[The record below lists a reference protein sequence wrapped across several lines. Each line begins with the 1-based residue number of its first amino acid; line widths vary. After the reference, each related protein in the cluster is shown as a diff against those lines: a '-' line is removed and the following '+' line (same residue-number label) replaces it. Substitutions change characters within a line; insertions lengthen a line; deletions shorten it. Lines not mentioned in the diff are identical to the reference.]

1 MNFCPYCGG
10 KIVSSEAKFCMS
22 CGKSLEA
29 FMNQSQP
36 APAPEPV
43 SEVKPVDIPEAA
55 THEYSIDAKSKGTVA
70 KICVNAGAVVN
81 RGDVLLTVTNY
92 FSGEEETISA
102 DTNAVVKNFAVK
114 VGQTVKPNDTLV
126 VLASSSA
133 PAQDDDFFGEFN
145 EASEALAAENSSGDD
160 FFGELDTASRQE
172 DSAADATISTAE
184 KYFMAGEFQ
193 KAVRLLSPFVG
204 KNYDRANYMLCLMQ
218 EYGGDGIIP
227 DDSKAIDFISNFEG
241 PLSVIHFFN
250 SFMKKETPKYDEWN
264 QIILNDLLPQ
274 VEKTTD
280 PFMKWE
286 VGWYLGTIHNQT
298 HKCMNYLRAA
308 EQDGYWLASVYL
320 GLIYEQGLVGQSDLK
335 KALDHYV
342 RAANK
347 GIVPAARA
355 AGVSYKV
362 APEGVTQ
369 DLRLAKKYLLTAAN
383 HNDTTAIFHLGDLY
397 NLEGN
402 VREAMRW
409 FEKNVSTNE
418 DPDSASQ
425 LGIILLNL
433 NDDSRIK
440 TDNVRAYQLFQFA
453 LSRNDKDAFALFG
466 MGCSYVAGEAIAAD
480 LNVARQYF
488 NSAIQNG
495 RGTVAGDI
503 AQNFLNALNEH
514 QNNQQQNQNSGCF
527 ITTAVCE
534 NFGKPDDCFELT
546 TFRNFRDGWL
556 TAQPDGKN
564 LIAEYYAIAP
574 QIVANINRAT
584 NPAKIYKTIRE
595 KYLEP
600 CLNFIMRGDNLSC
613 KKKYIEMVTEL
624 KKIYS

>member
-10 KIVSSEAKFCMS
+10 KIVSPEAKFCMS
-22 CGKSLEA
+22 CGKSLES
-29 FMNQSQP
+29 FMNQSQA

-43 SEVKPVDIPEAA
+43 LEAKPVDIPETTAY
-55 THEYSIDAKSKGTVA
+55 EYSIDAKSKGTVA
-70 KICVNAGAVVN
+70 KICVNTGAVVN

-92 FSGEEETISA
+92 FSGEEETIYA
-102 DTNAVVKNFAVK
+102 DEDAVVKNFAVK

-133 PAQDDDFFGEFN
+133 LAQDDDFFGEFN
-145 EASEALAAENSSGDD
+145 GASDAPAENSSGDD
-160 FFGELDTASRQE
+160 FFGELDTASQQE
-172 DSAADATISTAE
+172 DSAANATISTAE
-184 KYFMAGEFQ
+184 KYFMRGEFQ
-193 KAVRLLSPFVG
+193 KAVRLLSPFIG
-204 KNYDRANYMLCLMQ
+204 QKYDRANYMLCVIQ
-218 EYGGDGIIP
+218 EFGGDGFGQNNEEALKLLVEGI
-227 DDSKAIDFISNFEG
+227 EG
-241 PLSVIHFFN
+241 PLTIMHFFN
-250 SFMKKETPKYDEWN
+250 SFVKKDHKDYEACNQTVSSMLPHLETA
-264 QIILNDLLPQ
+264 NDPLL
-274 VEKTTD
+274 K
-280 PFMKWE
+280 FE
-286 VGWYLGTIHNQT
+286 VGIYLLDTLGQT
-298 HKCMNYLRAA
+298 NKGLSYLRAA
-308 EQDGYWLASVYL
+308 EEEGYWLASLLMGSIYEH
-320 GLIYEQGLVGQSDLK
+320 GLIGQPDSK
-335 KALDHYV
+335 KALEHSL

-347 GIVPAARA
+347 GIVPAARG
-355 AGVSYKV
+355 AGVLYKV

-369 DLRLAKKYLLTAAN
+369 DLRLAKKYLLVAAN

-402 VREAMRW
+402 VLEAMRW

-466 MGCSYVAGEAIAAD
+466 MGCSYVAGEAVAAD
-480 LNVARQYF
+480 LDVARQYF

-514 QNNQQQNQNSGCF
+514 QNSQKQNQNSGCF

-546 TFRNFRDGWL
+546 TFRNFRDRWL
-556 TAQPDGKN
+556 TAQPDGKS
-564 LIAEYYAIAP
+564 LIAEYYAVAP
-574 QIVANINRAT
+574 RIVANINRAA
-584 NPAKIYKTIRE
+584 NPAKIYETIRE

-600 CLNFIMRGDNLSC
+600 CLNFIMCGDNLAC
-613 KKKYIEMVTEL
+613 KKLYVEMVTEL
-624 KKIYS
+624 NKIYS

>member
-1 MNFCPYCGG
+1 MKFCPYCGG
-10 KIVSSEAKFCMS
+10 KIVSPEAKFCMN
-22 CGKSLEA
+22 CGKSLEE
-29 FMNQSQP
+29 FMNQSQA

-43 SEVKPVDIPEAA
+43 PEAKPVDISEATA
-55 THEYSIDAKSKGTVA
+55 YEYSIDAKSKGTVA

-92 FSGEEETISA
+92 FSGEEEMISA
-102 DTNAVVKNFAVK
+102 DANAVVKNFAVK

-126 VLASSSA
+126 ILASSSA

-145 EASEALAAENSSGDD
+145 EASDASVTANSSDGAFCGEGDT
-160 FFGELDTASRQE
+160 GGQQE
-172 DSAADATISTAE
+172 DSAANATISTAE
-184 KYFMAGEFQ
+184 KYFMAGKFQ
-193 KAVRLLSPFVG
+193 KAESLLSQFVG
-204 KNYDRANYMLCLMQ
+204 KNYDRANYMLCVMY

-227 DDSKAIDFISNFEG
+227 DGSKAFELIGDCNEPLTFMHYFNFIMPHDAPRYGEYTEVFSRMLSKWDVGND
-241 PLSVIHFFN
+241 PLTKF
-250 SFMKKETPKYDEWN
+250 
-264 QIILNDLLPQ
+264 
-274 VEKTTD
+274 
-280 PFMKWE
+280 E
-286 VGWYLGTIHNQT
+286 VGYYLGNKLNQVN
-298 HKCMNYLRAA
+298 KCMNYLRAA
-308 EQDGYWLASVYL
+308 EQDGYWLASIYL
-320 GLIYEQGLVGQSDLK
+320 GILSFDERNSKEYLR
-335 KALDHYV
+335 HYV
-342 RAANK
+342 IAADK
-347 GIVPAARA
+347 GIVNAALVV
-355 AGVSYKV
+355 GSLYKV
-362 APEGVTQ
+362 APEGMGITQ
-369 DLRLAKKYLLTAAN
+369 DLRLAKKYLTIAAN
-383 HNDTTAIFHLGDLY
+383 HNNRGAIFHLGDLY
-397 NLEGN
+397 NLEGD

-409 FEKNVSTNE
+409 FETNISTND

-466 MGCSYVAGEAIAAD
+466 MGCSYVAGEAVAAD
-480 LNVARQYF
+480 LDVARQYF

-564 LIAEYYAIAP
+564 LIAEYYAVAP
-574 QIVANINRAT
+574 RIVANINRAA
-584 NPAKIYKTIRE
+584 NPAKIYESIRE

-600 CLNFIMRGDNLSC
+600 CLNFIMRGDNLAC
-613 KKKYIEMVTEL
+613 KKLYVEMVTEL
-624 KKIYS
+624 KKIYA

>member
-10 KIVSSEAKFCMS
+10 KIVSPEAKFCMS

-29 FMNQSQP
+29 FMNQSQ
-36 APAPEPV
+36 AASEPV
-43 SEVKPVDIPEAA
+43 PEAKPVDIPEATA
-55 THEYSIDAKSKGTVA
+55 YEYSIDAKSKGTVA
-70 KICVNAGAVVN
+70 KICVNTGAAVS

-92 FSGEEETISA
+92 FSGEEETVSA
-102 DTNAVVKNFAVK
+102 DANAVVKNFAVK
-114 VGQTVKPNDTLV
+114 VGQTFKPNDTLV
-126 VLASSSA
+126 ILASSSA

-145 EASEALAAENSSGDD
+145 EASDAPAVENSSGDD
-160 FFGELDTASRQE
+160 FFGELDNASQQE
-172 DSAADATISTAE
+172 DSAALSTISTAE
-184 KYFMAGEFQ
+184 KYFMRGEFQ
-193 KAVRLLSPFVG
+193 KAESLLSQFVG
-204 KNYDRANYMLCLMQ
+204 KNYDRANYMLCVMY
-218 EYGGDGIIP
+218 EYGGDEIIP
-227 DDSKAIDFISNFEG
+227 DDSKAMDFIGNFEG

-250 SFMKKETPKYDEWN
+250 SFMKKEMPKYDEWN

-280 PFMKWE
+280 PFMKLE
-286 VGWYLGTIHNQT
+286 VGWYLGTIHNQV

-320 GLIYEQGLVGQSDLK
+320 GYVYEQGLVGQTNFK

-347 GIVPAARA
+347 GIVSAARA
-355 AGVSYKV
+355 AGVFYK
-362 APEGVTQ
+362 AALEGVTQ
-369 DLRLAKKYLLTAAN
+369 DLRLAKKYLLIAAN
-383 HNDTTAIFHLGDLY
+383 HNDRKAIFHLGDLY
-397 NLEGN
+397 NMEGN

-425 LGIILLNL
+425 LGLILLN
-433 NDDSRIK
+433 IPGEPVIT
-440 TDNVRAYQLFQFA
+440 TDYLRAFQLFQFA
-453 LSRNDKDAFALFG
+453 LSRNDKDSYALFG
-466 MGCSYVAGEAIAAD
+466 IGYSYMAGEAINGD
-480 LNVARQYF
+480 LDTAKHYF
-488 NSAIQNG
+488 NLAFQNGSDTGVDALAIQ
-495 RGTVAGDI
+495 
-503 AQNFLNALNEH
+503 ALETLENS
-514 QNNQQQNQNSGCF
+514 QKQNQNDGCF

-546 TFRNFRDGWL
+546 AFRNFRDGWL
-556 TAQPDGKN
+556 TVQPDGKN
-564 LIAEYYAIAP
+564 LIAEYYAVAP
-574 QIVANINRAT
+574 RIVANINRAA
-584 NPAKIYKTIRE
+584 NPEKIYETIRE

-613 KKKYIEMVTEL
+613 KNKYVEMVTEL